1 MIMIKSTTLVA
12 LLLAFFNAQAMAA
25 LALGSS
31 RMIIQA
37 PKTRAVVMVHNRS
50 PHSAYLAQSWIEDAQ
65 GQKPERSPVV
75 ALPPIQRLEAR
86 QDNQLNIQVL
96 PHVADLP
103 QDRETLFYL
112 NVREVPPRGEDKEVI
127 QIALQRRIKV
137 IYRPQR
143 IRPLT
148 VGLTSPW
155 LSALTLSKE
164 ESGRFQLNNATPYHV
179 TLIEAF
185 GDESGASPVTDF
197 KPMEIPPYSERRLEG
212 KFAPGVQRPT
222 LVYINDFG
230 GRGQL
235 SFDCL
240 DGVCTVIQNSVRS

>member
-1 MIMIKSTTLVA
+1 MTKSTTVIA
-12 LLLAFFNAQAMAA
+12 LLFAFFHAQAMAA
-25 LALGSS
+25 LTLGSS
-31 RMIIQA
+31 RIIIQA

-50 PHSAYLAQSWIEDAQ
+50 NDSSYLAQSWIEDAQ
-65 GQKPERSPVV
+65 GQKLERSPVV
-75 ALPPIQRLEAR
+75 ALPPIQRLEPM
-86 QDNQLNIQVL
+86 QGNQLNIQAL
-96 PHVADLP
+96 PRVADLP
-103 QDRETLFYL
+103 LDRETLFYL

-185 GDESGASPVTDF
+185 SDESGTFPVTDF
-197 KPMEIPPYSERRLEG
+197 KPMEIPPYSAHRLEG
-212 KFAPGVQRPT
+212 KFSPGVQRPT

-235 SFDCL
+235 SFDCR
-240 DGVCTVIQNSVRS
+240 DGVCAVIKNSVRS

>member
-1 MIMIKSTTLVA
+1 
-12 LLLAFFNAQAMAA
+12 MAA

-31 RMIIQA
+31 RVIIQA
-37 PKTRAVVMVHNRS
+37 PQTHAVVMVHNRS
-50 PHSAYLAQSWIEDAQ
+50 PHSPYLAQSWVENAQ
-65 GQKPERSPVV
+65 GHKAERSPVV
-75 ALPPIQRLEAR
+75 ALPPIQRLEAM
-86 QDNQLNIQVL
+86 QDNQLNIRVL
-96 PHVADLP
+96 PRVADLP

-112 NVREVPPRGEDKEVI
+112 NVREVPPRSEGQEGI
-127 QIALQRRIKV
+127 QVALQRRIKV

-179 TLIEAF
+179 TIIEAF
-185 GDESGASPVTDF
+185 NDASGASPVADF
-197 KPMEIPPYSERRLEG
+197 KPMEIPPYSVHRLEG
-212 KFAPGVQRPT
+212 GITLGGQQPT

-235 SFDCL
+235 SFDCQ
-240 DGVCTVIQNSVRS
+240 DDSCTVMKNGVRS